1 MALGWLLLLTG
12 LTISAV
18 AIYYS
23 VIGLAAIFA
32 AAVIPIIVMGT
43 TLEVA
48 KLVCASWLKANWE
61 RVPLLMKA
69 YMTVAVIVLMLITS
83 MGIFGFLS
91 KAHLDQTLVGGDVQS
106 QLSLIDEKINIERE
120 NITNARSVI
129 QQMDA
134 AVTGVIATG
143 DQEIKSRDGTVRIQ
157 SAAERSLQIRRSQAK
172 DRQALT
178 QQIEQAQGR
187 IVLLQEQSAPVR
199 AEMRKV
205 EAEVGP
211 IKYIAKLIYGDD
223 PGTNLLEKA
232 VTWVIIVIVIV
243 FDPLA
248 IIMLLAAQMTFQ
260 WHRLE
265 KASSVKAPPAYER
278 DDAPLTN
285 DQIAQIKAS
294 AGGYSLTTDSDQN
307 VVAAAAVTNQDTH
320 SDQQSDDNYAHT
332 QIEIASETPSTA
344 LGGDI
349 TAPEEPVVPV
359 ITESELEKWN
369 KMITEAERAVESE
382 KAQTTVE
389 ERVARGESFIDG
401 DAREVVLETDLES
414 SKKKTYMTKDDL
426 GQLLVKEKK

>member
-294 AGGYSLTTDSDQN
+294 AEGYSLTTDSDQN
-307 VVAAAAVTNQDTH
+307 VVAAAAVTNQDSH